1 MVQCLGDGVVQ
12 LSHLVVRVGQPRR
25 LLIVAPGKHGLAMM
39 QPVLDCLKVVVILL
53 LGQMRWQHQLP
64 INTNCS
70 AGVVQPIACL
80 VVGC

>member
-1 MVQCLGDGVVQ
+1 
-12 LSHLVVRVGQPRR
+12 
-25 LLIVAPGKHGLAMM
+25 MM

-64 INTNCS
+64 ITTNCS